1 MTAGATGHNYYAR
14 VPFVR
19 RARFAWPNGARAACA
34 IVVSAEYYEMQPP
47 ADAFIPPNVP
57 GGFGRGPYPDFR
69 NYSVRAYGN
78 RVGIFRVFAAL
89 EKYGL
94 KASVAL
100 DALTADLCPQLLRHV
115 ARHGFEIVAHG
126 QSVTRVISSR
136 MSEEEERSYISSA
149 LDTIRAK
156 TGVMPLG
163 WHGPEYSESR
173 RTPGL
178 LAMLGIEYVLDWPN
192 DEQPVTMTTPHGP
205 ITSIPMLID
214 LDDVYAQFHRK
225 ITPARWR
232 TCVEDAVER
241 IVADGQ
247 DGVARL
253 LVINLHPWLSGH
265 PFRIGHVEA
274 LFETVAKRT
283 DVWLASTGEIAT
295 YWARQSQQA
304 NSTVHV

>member
-1 MTAGATGHNYYAR
+1 
-14 VPFVR
+14 
-19 RARFAWPNGARAACA
+19 
-34 IVVSAEYYEMQPP
+34 
-47 ADAFIPPNVP
+47 
-57 GGFGRGPYPDFR
+57 
-69 NYSVRAYGN
+69 
-78 RVGIFRVFAAL
+78 
-89 EKYGL
+89 
-94 KASVAL
+94 
-100 DALTADLCPQLLRHV
+100 
-115 ARHGFEIVAHG
+115 
-126 QSVTRVISSR
+126 
-136 MSEEEERSYISSA
+136 
-149 LDTIRAK
+149 
-156 TGVMPLG
+156 
-163 WHGPEYSESR
+163 
-173 RTPGL
+173 
-178 LAMLGIEYVLDWPN
+178 MLGIEYVLDWPN

-232 TCVEDAVER
+232 TCVENALEQ

-274 LFETVAKRT
+274 LFETVAKRK